1 MNLVRDLMMI
11 RTLRGER
18 MSEDGMHENVG
29 GRQKRPLTQVQ
40 STKSKIIIGFSGVR
54 SRAKLSNAVGYDAR
68 DVPQEKRGK
77 YRITD
82 REKLL

>member
-1 MNLVRDLMMI
+1 MMI

-18 MSEDGMHENVG
+18 MSDDGMHKNVG
-29 GRQKRPLTQVQ
+29 EREKRSLTQMQ
-40 STKSKIIIGFSGVR
+40 SDKSEIIIGFSGVR
-54 SRAKLSNAVGYDAR
+54 KRARLSNAVGYQAR
-68 DVPQEKRGK
+68 DAPREKRGK

>member
-1 MNLVRDLMMI
+1 MSLVRDLMMI

-18 MSEDGMHENVG
+18 MSEDGMHKNVG